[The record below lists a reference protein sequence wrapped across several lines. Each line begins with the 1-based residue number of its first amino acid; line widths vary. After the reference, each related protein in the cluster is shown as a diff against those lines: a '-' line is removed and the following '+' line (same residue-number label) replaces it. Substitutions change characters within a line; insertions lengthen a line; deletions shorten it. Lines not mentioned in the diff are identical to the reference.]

1 MLPESLDLHGSVKF
15 LFISHKNF
23 QVIRVVIEVVRGE
36 GGGGLTVQKLSH
48 FLININD
55 THEISSR

>member
-36 GGGGLTVQKLSH
+36 GGGSH
-48 FLININD
+48 S
-55 THEISSR
+55 TEIVSFSDKYK